1 MPGCSLQ
8 KLLQHSRLLCRRFGN
23 NMLRRSYAGLF
34 QLYFGN
40 KGLLVGKRRDGSEE
54 VSNISS
60 INAEMR
66 TFKDWSGEAKLF

>member
-8 KLLQHSRLLCRRFGN
+8 KLFQHSRLLCRRFGDDT
-23 NMLRRSYAGLF
+23 LRRSDAGFF

-40 KGLLVGKRRDGSEE
+40 KGLLFRKRQDGNEE

-60 INAEMR
+60 INADMR
-66 TFKDWSGEAKLF
+66 TFKDWSGEAKLS